1 MSSNTIRTEV
11 RGLDVTL
18 DEISLTISRAG
29 EDLIVPVTLSPEE
42 VGRLRLEMAKALL
55 PEWNQLE
62 DIKKRGTERNR
73 RYLASWLVMCVAAF
87 TAFVSYPQYVP
98 CLLLSVLSLFLW
110 WRAGFMDQKAER
122 EAQAARNAFRPDWF
136 YVQERLL
143 ESDEPQPGS

>member
-1 MSSNTIRTEV
+1 MSSSTIRTEV

-42 VGRLRLEMAKALL
+42 VERLRLEMAKALL

-62 DIKKRGTERNR
+62 EIKKRATERNR

-98 CLLLSVLSLFLW
+98 CLLLSVFSLFLW

-122 EAQAARNAFRPDWF
+122 KAQAERKAFRPDWF

-143 ESDEPQPGS
+143 ESDEPRPGV